1 MLTCAQWRME
11 VVGML
16 LYTQV
21 LIAFLS
27 FQALLGLFLAV
38 QGLLRLYHGRIL
50 LYTQAFV
57 FVIKAL

>member
-1 MLTCAQWRME
+1 
-11 VVGML
+11 
-16 LYTQV
+16 V

-27 FQALLGLFLAV
+27 IQALLGLFLAV

-57 FVIKAL
+57 FLIKAL